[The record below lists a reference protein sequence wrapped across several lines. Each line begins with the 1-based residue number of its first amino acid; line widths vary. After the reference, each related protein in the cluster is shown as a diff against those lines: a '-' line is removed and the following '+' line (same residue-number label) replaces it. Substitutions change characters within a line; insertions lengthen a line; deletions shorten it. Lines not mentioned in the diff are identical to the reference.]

1 MILSWVKYI
10 STNNFIK
17 VGHSSR
23 IKKKGGEGCE
33 LNAKRANSPVLV
45 NMECDAL

>member
-1 MILSWVKYI
+1 MILSPVKYI

-17 VGHSSR
+17 VGHPSR
-23 IKKKGGEGCE
+23 IKKGEECE

-45 NMECDAL
+45 NIECDAL